1 MKKVITYII
10 VILVITVITV
20 GSTYAYLVAQTNQN
34 NNITLGEGAELNVVY
49 TGGTALEGAIS
60 PGVDKKSG
68 LNTTVNIGI
77 TEDSVVAKANL
88 YINVNTISSA
98 LATEGFIW
106 EVYKIVNGE
115 EIFFDSGS
123 FVECRTTT
131 NIDTKKCATGDKLY
145 VVNDYILS
153 TTTTSFTVYVWID
166 GNKTGSDVLGA
177 SFKGTI
183 AAETEKFTGH
193 LE

>member
-1 MKKVITYII
+1 MKKITIYII
-10 VILVITVITV
+10 IILVITIITV
-20 GSTYAYLVAQTNQN
+20 GSTYAYLASKTNSYDN
-34 NNITLGEGAELNVVY
+34 GLLGEGAELNVVY

-60 PGVDKKSG
+60 PGINKDSG

-88 YINVNTISSA
+88 YINVNTISSP

-106 EVYKIVNGE
+106 EVYKIINGE
-115 EIFFDSGS
+115 ETFVDSGT
-123 FVECRTTT
+123 FIECRTTT
-131 NIDTKKCATGDKLY
+131 GNDTKKCATGDKLY
-145 VVNDYILS
+145 IVNDYILS

-166 GNKTGSDVLGA
+166 GNKTGSDVLGS
-177 SFKGTI
+177 SFRGTI
-183 AAETEKFTGH
+183 EAETEKFTGQ

>member
-10 VILVITVITV
+10 VILVITIITV
-20 GSTYAYLVAQTNQN
+20 GSTYAYLVSQTNQN
-34 NNITLGEGAELNVVY
+34 NNIQLGEGAELNVVY
-49 TGGTALEGAIS
+49 NRGTALEGAIS
-60 PGVDKKSG
+60 PGNDKTSG

-106 EVYKIVNGE
+106 EVYKTVNGVE
-115 EIFFDSGS
+115 TFVDTGS
-123 FVECRTTT
+123 FTECRATTGE
-131 NIDTKKCATGDKLY
+131 DTKKCATKDKLY
-145 VVNDYILS
+145 IVNDYILS
-153 TTTTSFTVYVWID
+153 TTPTYFTVYVWID
-166 GNKTGSDVLGA
+166 GNKTGPDVLGA

-183 AAETEKFTGH
+183 EAETEKFTGH